1 MVPGTGLRGVLTR
14 RVGLKC
20 LAGLCLTVAGCGAL
34 DEAQAPACPS
44 VQTLAAADNVT
55 KFRDGTGR
63 DLTDVVMEAEIVGF
77 NGFCETDIKERRVD
91 VDLIVTIDAL
101 RGPAVREGSTELAYF
116 VSVLDGDGE
125 ILRKPVFRTTLE
137 FDGNVGRVRAQEE
150 LTLEIP
156 VSPEFVGSD
165 YDILLGFQLT
175 SDERAYNK
183 LQQ

>member
-1 MVPGTGLRGVLTR
+1 MVPQTGLMGVLTR
-14 RVGLKC
+14 RGAAKC
-20 LAGLCLTVAGCGAL
+20 LAGLCLTVAGCGAIN
-34 DEAQAPACPS
+34 ETQAPACPS

-55 KFRDGTGR
+55 KFRDGSGR

-77 NGFCETDIKERRVD
+77 DGFCETDIEKRRVD
-91 VDLIVTIDAL
+91 VELIVTIDAL
-101 RGPAVREGSTELAYF
+101 RGPALREGSTELAYF

-125 ILRKPVFRTTLE
+125 ILRKPVFRTTFE

-156 VSPEFVGSD
+156 VAPQFVGSD

-175 SDERAYNK
+175 GDERAYNQ
-183 LQQ
+183 LRQ